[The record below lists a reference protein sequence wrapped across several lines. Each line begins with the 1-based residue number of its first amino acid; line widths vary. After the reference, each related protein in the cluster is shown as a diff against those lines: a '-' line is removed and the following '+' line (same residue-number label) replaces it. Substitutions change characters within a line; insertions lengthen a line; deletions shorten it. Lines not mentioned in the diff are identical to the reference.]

1 MVDNIVWSEPHTKEG
16 TSWMKVT
23 GHASATIDILTN
35 TLWGR
40 ERERGGGEGERERE
54 RVREIKQEEKEN
66 VIKSYTVHHTHTSK
80 LE

>member
-35 TLWGR
+35 TLWER
-40 ERERGGGEGERERE
+40 ERERKRQRERGGGGG
-54 RVREIKQEEKEN
+54 REIKQKEESEC
-66 VIKSYTVHHTHTSK
+66 Y
-80 LE
+80 